1 MNPTKI
7 PRGMVYNDHQ
17 QTGGLGRICQNPYAR
32 KTPSSTISET
42 STKRTKYNETTD
54 NKADL
59 LPTTENDLTTS
70 NQKNKALTRSSPHG
84 RQAHNKS
91 DE

>member
-7 PRGMVYNDHQ
+7 PRGVGYNDHQ
-17 QTGGLGRICQNPYAR
+17 QIGGRGRSCRNPYAQ

-42 STKRTKYNETTD
+42 STKRTKYNETTN

-59 LPTTENDLTTS
+59 FPMTDDDSTTS
-70 NQKNKALTRSSPHG
+70 NRKNNALSRSSPHG
-84 RQAHNKS
+84 CQAHEKS